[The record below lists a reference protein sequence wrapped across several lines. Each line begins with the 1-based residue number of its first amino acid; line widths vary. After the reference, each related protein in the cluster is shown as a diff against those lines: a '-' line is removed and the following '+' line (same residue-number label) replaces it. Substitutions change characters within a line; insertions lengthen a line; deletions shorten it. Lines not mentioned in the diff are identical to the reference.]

1 MKSPMQMNTVFSALA
16 GAERV
21 FDIMDLEVE
30 DISGKK
36 LENVQGEISME
47 HVTFGYL
54 ENQPVLKDISCMQKK
69 DKKIAIVRFNGRRQ
83 DDHYQSVKPLL

>member
-1 MKSPMQMNTVFSALA
+1 
-16 GAERV
+16 
-21 FDIMDLEVE
+21 MDLEVE

-54 ENQPVLKDISCMQKK
+54 ENLPVLKDISLHSKK
-69 DKKIAIVRFNGRRQ
+69 AQKIAFVGSTGAGKTTITNLLNRF
-83 DDHYQSVKPLL
+83 